1 MQEYD
6 FENVNDDTCS
16 VIENGTAMHKM
27 SYDVTEIL
35 LNVLED
41 MVQYDLVERDHNN
54 MWVTT
59 KKWRAL
65 VVTHRFREENE
76 T

>member
-41 MVQYDLVERDHNN
+41 MVQYD
-54 MWVTT
+54 
-59 KKWRAL
+59 
-65 VVTHRFREENE
+65 
-76 T
+76 